1 MNRSLQIKGA
11 LCLVVLLVSVYLLL
25 PTIRAAS
32 YTAEQREA
40 ALTDPALKARIDAA
54 DARAIRRGLDL
65 QGGMY
70 LVLEIDIE
78 GMTPEQ
84 AQDARAR
91 VREILSSRVDQFG
104 VSEPVIQS
112 VGDSRIIIQLPG
124 LQDPERAKNL
134 IGSTARL
141 EFRLL
146 KKPEDT
152 QAAIMRLDEAFRRLA
167 GLAPAPEAEAATDP
181 ADPVEPAQPDLESE
195 LALELAEL
203 DSLDDFH
210 ADLRD
215 LDPLDPRQQDELEEL
230 RERYPFSSYLIP
242 TSWPY
247 FVVLERDVPAVQ
259 RLLASPEA
267 RVMGRDIEFQFSI
280 DREVMQD
287 GTMARYLYPVETA
300 VALTGDRLTM
310 ARERPDHN
318 RPGNWTV
325 SFELD
330 RMGARQFAR
339 VTGDNVGEFLAI
351 SLDGRVK
358 SAPRINSRIP
368 GGSGVIEGTF
378 SSSQASDLA
387 LLLRAGALPAD
398 IMIAEERTVGPSLGS
413 DSIRQGIRAA
423 LIGSVI
429 VVLFMLI
436 YYGVSGLVT
445 NIALISN
452 IIILMAVLAQFG
464 LVLTLPGIAGIILT
478 VGMAVDANVLINE
491 RIREELRR
499 AKTVRAAVQSGYQ
512 NAARAIIDANITTL
526 MVALVLWNF
535 GTGPILGFAVT
546 LSIGIVTS
554 MFTALVLT
562 RVIQEYLARNKGQQK
577 ISV

>member
-1 MNRSLQIKGA
+1 MNRSLQIRGA
-11 LCLVVLLVSVYLLL
+11 LCLVVLLVSIYLLL
-25 PTIRAAS
+25 PTFRAAS
-32 YTAEQREA
+32 FSAEQREA
-40 ALTDPALKARIDAA
+40 ARTDPALKARIDAA
-54 DARAIRRGLDL
+54 DAEAIRRGLDL

-112 VGDSRIIIQLPG
+112 VGDSRIIVQLPG

-146 KKPEDT
+146 KKPEET
-152 QAAIMRLDEAFRRLA
+152 QAAIARLDEAFRRLA
-167 GLAPAPEAEAATDP
+167 EATPGEEAEAP
-181 ADPVEPAQPDLESE
+181 AAPDASALPGLESE
-195 LALELAEL
+195 LEMELADL
-203 DSLDDFH
+203 DTLDDFH

-215 LDPLDPRQQDELEEL
+215 LDPLDPQHQDELEEL
-230 RERYPFSSYLIP
+230 RERRPFSSYLIP

-247 FVVLERDVPAVQ
+247 FIVLDQDVPIVE
-259 RLLASPEA
+259 RMLASPEA
-267 RVMGRDIEFQFSI
+267 RVVGRDIEFQFSI
-280 DREVMQD
+280 DREMMQD
-287 GTMARYLYPVETA
+287 GSMARFLYPVETT

-325 SFELD
+325 SFDLD

-368 GGSGVIEGTF
+368 GGAGVIEGTF
-378 SSSQASDLA
+378 SSSEASDLA

-398 IMIAEERTVGPSLGS
+398 LTIAEERTVGPSLGS

-429 VVLFMLI
+429 VIVFMLA
-436 YYGVSGLVT
+436 YYGISGLVT

-512 NAARAIIDANITTL
+512 NAARAIVDANITTL

-562 RVIQEYLARNKGQQK
+562 RVIQEFLARNKGQQK